1 MFLKSA
7 DADLFVTSFGK
18 GPRTLVAHGGWVGSG
33 ELWQLPFEQLSRSW
47 RCVSYDHRG
56 TGASVNRASKI
67 SFELLVD
74 DLFRV
79 LDAQQIETCV
89 LAGESSG
96 ACVVLEAAL
105 RQPQRFSGLVLVDA
119 RYLGGLTAGAR
130 RFIDGCK
137 TDFEATMQMF
147 VDACIPEPDC
157 AAERRWAG
165 QIVMRSSGPDAVQLM
180 ECLEV
185 VQVEGRLQ
193 QIALPTLLLH
203 GTADAITP
211 LENSQNLAQKIRNSR
226 LVTIEG
232 AGHVPTMT
240 RPAEVVRAI
249 EDFFPP
255 LSGS

>member
-7 DADLFVTSFGK
+7 DADVFVTSCGA

-33 ELWQLPFEQLSRSW
+33 ELWQLPFEELSKSW
-47 RCVSYDHRG
+47 RCVTYDHRG
-56 TGASVNRASKI
+56 TGATVNRAPQI
-67 SFELLVD
+67 TFELLVD

-79 LDAQQIETCV
+79 LDALKIERCV

-105 RQPQRFSGLVLVDA
+105 RHPERFNGLVLVDG
-119 RYLGGLTAGAR
+119 RYMGGLTAGAR

-147 VDACIPEPDC
+147 VNACIPEQDC
-157 AAERRWAG
+157 AAERGWAK

-193 QIALPTLLLH
+193 QIALPTLLIH
-203 GTADAITP
+203 GTADVITP
-211 LENSQNLAQKIRNSR
+211 LLNSQNLAQKIPNSR

-240 RPAEVVRAI
+240 RPAEIVRAI
-249 EDFFPP
+249 DDFFPP
-255 LSGS
+255 L